1 MGSTTNNFTLFPNCI
16 GGKKNVDVI
25 DVAKCCIE
33 KCNNNYEL
41 CDKYC
46 SGNIDC
52 KNNCISVNKN
62 LCRDICQLASN
73 NLQIEND
80 FYDCATKNGCMKN
93 MKMPT
98 LECVKNNTENIDNCV
113 RSKWL
118 PNKADLDKYNKFFNE
133 LPFNEKQLIKNSS
146 GGESKN
152 ITYKDN
158 TLKYIVV
165 GIFISIILSIII
177 ITI

>member
-1 MGSTTNNFTLFPNCI
+1 MPN
-16 GGKKNVDVI
+16 
-25 DVAKCCIE
+25 
-33 KCNNNYEL
+33 
-41 CDKYC
+41 
-46 SGNIDC
+46 
-52 KNNCISVNKN
+52 
-62 LCRDICQLASN
+62 
-73 NLQIEND
+73 
-80 FYDCATKNGCMKN
+80 ATKEAIIYGVLYAKQLKDKIHYNYY
-93 MKMPT
+93 
-98 LECVKNNTENIDNCV
+98 NTENIDNCV

-118 PNKADLDKYNKFFNE
+118 PNKTDLDKYNKFFNE